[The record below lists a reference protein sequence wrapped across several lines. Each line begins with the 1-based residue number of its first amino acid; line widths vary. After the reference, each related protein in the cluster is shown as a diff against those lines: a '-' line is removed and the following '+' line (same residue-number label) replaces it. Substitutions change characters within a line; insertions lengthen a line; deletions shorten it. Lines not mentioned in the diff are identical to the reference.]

1 MYKTRKGSTM
11 EKKVKFTDNP
21 NFAKTVYGIV
31 IATLCITAIII
42 GIVAANHR
50 QQDELPSTPPANEG
64 TADGSGETPDEAPEE
79 NGDSTAPKKLSL
91 ISPVSGRV
99 FEDHDLSTPV
109 FSTTLE
115 EWRVHCGIDISTNEN
130 APVFAAADGTVSAV
144 YSHPLLGYSIEI
156 THDEGVKTIY
166 RNLAS
171 DNDLV
176 KVGDT
181 VALGDR
187 IGTVGDTSI
196 SEIAE
201 ETHLHFE
208 VTRNDK
214 CIDPLSLISEASKE
228 ASLTFD
234 AD

>member
-1 MYKTRKGSTM
+1 M

-50 QQDELPSTPPANEG
+50 QQDELPSTPPADEG
-64 TADGSGETPDEAPEE
+64 TADGEGQTPNDTPEDIGGE
-79 NGDSTAPKKLSL
+79 STEPKKLTL
-91 ISPVSGRV
+91 IAPVSGRV

-115 EWRVHCGIDISTNEN
+115 EWRVHCGIDISTNDN
-130 APVFAAADGTVSAV
+130 APVFAAADGTVSAI

-166 RNLAS
+166 RNLATDS
-171 DNDLV
+171 GVV

-181 VALGDR
+181 VSLGDR

-208 VTRNDK
+208 VTKNGN
-214 CIDPLSLISEASKE
+214 CIDPLSMITEESKE

-234 AD
+234 AN